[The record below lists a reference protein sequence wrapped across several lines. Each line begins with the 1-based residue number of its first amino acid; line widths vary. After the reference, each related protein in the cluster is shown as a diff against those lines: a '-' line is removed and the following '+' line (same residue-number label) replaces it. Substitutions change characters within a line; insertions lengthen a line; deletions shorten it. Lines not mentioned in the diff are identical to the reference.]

1 MNATV
6 LPQRTRYAAIVLIFA
21 LLASLAVAAFRVRT
35 ESHARRVEI
44 AMDFQDFD
52 ALARSYN
59 YNPAAFL
66 IALRRAGLTSL
77 AVTEELGGNVGT
89 DGKAYVTTGAALIN
103 QARICGIL

>member
-1 MNATV
+1 MNVT
-6 LPQRTRYAAIVLIFA
+6 LRQPRTRYAAIVLIVA
-21 LLASLAVAAFRVRT
+21 LLASLAVAAFRARV

-66 IALRRAGLTSL
+66 IALRDAITMMPEGGRILAITYAQGSRTGSL
-77 AVTEELGGNVGT
+77 LP
-89 DGKAYVTTGAALIN
+89 
-103 QARICGIL
+103 